1 MEELRRLIA
10 MQDTKFEE
18 ANEKITAAN
27 QKIEGVDAKI
37 DAVDAKMNALYDM
50 FMTQE
55 KRLELFMTQ
64 EKIMVQDETNVM
76 EHIDAKVTKL
86 VNAKIAEVL
95 GSTNAAA
102 NIFDSVQEQVAEQV
116 ESKVAVVH
124 LEMTILAKRCLE
136 NVETCEA
143 RFNHMNTRIQAES
156 NSMRT
161 IETNMSDTIEA
172 IVDSK
177 FETCDDA
184 FNHTFA
190 VYKTKVDEH
199 EEATIEIIN
208 KHKAATI
215 ESMNET
221 VDVARQAL
229 YEERDDEE
237 RNAIVQAIVD
247 SYYEDK
253 RIEQEHRVRDAIV
266 KFETKKCS
274 YSLILEEMASKAHDT
289 NNRVDQLRDIV
300 YESEQK
306 IAMQLIPQKI
316 KEIETRMKN
325 NSKFNINTR
334 NNLNELEYKVD
345 QSNDIV
351 DGYEKMATTQFGNQL
366 KHVLHKIKEIEI
378 SMQDDRQ
385 FNINTRNNLNEL
397 EHYTNEDCDRY
408 YQGQNKER
416 FSRKLPRMTPP
427 TMNEDKL
434 FGDIKTHLM
443 METPTHAGGVI
454 DNDNDG

>member
-1 MEELRRLIA
+1 MPTKTRTADSDKRVEELRRLIA

-18 ANEKITAAN
+18 ANAKITAAN

-37 DAVDAKMNALYDM
+37 DAVDAKMNALNA
-50 FMTQE
+50 
-55 KRLELFMTQ
+55 KLELFITQ
-64 EKIMVQDETNVM
+64 EETMVEDKTNVM
-76 EHIDAKVTKL
+76 EYIDAKVTEL
-86 VNAKIAEVL
+86 LNAKIAEGL
-95 GSTNAAA
+95 GSTNE
-102 NIFDSVQEQVAEQV
+102 IIERQ
-116 ESKVAVVH
+116 
-124 LEMTILAKRCLE
+124 IAKSIG
-136 NVETCEA
+136 A
-143 RFNHMNTRIQAES
+143 
-156 NSMRT
+156 

-215 ESMNET
+215 GFMNET
-221 VDVARQAL
+221 VDAAKQAL

-253 RIEQEHRVRDAIV
+253 RIAQEQRVRDAIV

-300 YESEQK
+300 YESEEM
-306 IAMQLIPQKI
+306 IAMQHIPQKI

-345 QSNDIV
+345 QSKDIV
-351 DGYEKMATTQFGNQL
+351 DGYEKMATTQFGNQMT
-366 KHVLHKIKEIEI
+366 HVMHRIKELEI
-378 SMQDDRQ
+378 SMQDDRK
-385 FNINTRNNLNEL
+385 FNINTRRNLNEL
-397 EHYTNEDCDRY
+397 EYYANDHHVSYDHY
-408 YQGQNKER
+408 YQGQNTER
-416 FSRKLPRMTPP
+416 LSRKLPRMTPP
-427 TMNEDKL
+427 PMNEEKL
-434 FGDIKTHLM
+434 FDDIKTHLV